1 MESND
6 QLGLDFEVEQTA
18 WGAWVDPNR
27 RAAQVRK
34 FLDRAGLDDIPSE
47 PWPEDSLGVKRLDS
61 LLAEWLPDMDAA
73 MEPENHDLVDA
84 LVCFMGECFIRFAG
98 ARWIDWQ
105 SWDDENSFYD
115 HVNPAVECDTS
126 DQDELGMW
134 VLVKDMQ
141 KYDPEVDDG
150 MFSYFAS
157 TLREYSGYHNDKR
170 REGASSS
177 E

>member
-1 MESND
+1 MESNE
-6 QLGLDFEVEQTA
+6 QLGLDFEVERTA
-18 WGAWVDPNR
+18 WGTWVDPDR

-34 FLDRAGLDDIPSE
+34 FLDYAGLGGIPAG
-47 PWPEDSLGVKRLDS
+47 PWPEGSSEVKRLDAA
-61 LLAEWLPDMDAA
+61 LAEWLPDMDAA
-73 MEPENHDLVDA
+73 MKPENHDLVDA
-84 LVCFMGECFIRFAG
+84 FVCFMGECFIRFAG
-98 ARWIDWQ
+98 ARWVDWH

-126 DQDELGMW
+126 DEDELGMW

-157 TLREYSGYHNDKR
+157 ALREYSGYHDDKR
-170 REGASSS
+170 REEASST